1 MKPPAATSSSAS
13 SRGSKR
19 AGWWTHGLP
28 PKSGTVTTDA
38 AQRLA
43 AIGGTGQ
50 HDFRAGWTGRRATR
64 GPRTAGRRGSRG
76 AGARQQPSRPR
87 GHGLGPSDSPATGAD
102 VWARPAAPAPGP
114 RPLCPSPG
122 RSPRSPSRGTGS
134 APPRGGDRPARQ
146 LALEPRLFR
155 AVGSRGRGRRTVADA
170 PSAPNPLTV
179 LCVPT
184 RCRVPVPA
192 VPDRLETS
200 SAAAALRASPAGAR
214 RRRGTASCR
223 RSRRAARA
231 AAGERS
237 RCRGPRGR
245 LRGAGP
251 RGLVVDCRPHGD
263 QDRQGH
269 R

>member
-87 GHGLGPSDSPATGAD
+87 GHGLGPSDSPPTGAD

-146 LALEPRLFR
+146 LALAPRLFR

-200 SAAAALRASPAGAR
+200 SAAAALRASPREPGGGGGPRRVVALAELQG
-214 RRRGTASCR
+214 RRRGTVSMPRTTRAAER
-223 RSRRAARA
+223 GRPKGTGGRLPPPWRSR
-231 AAGERS
+231 
-237 RCRGPRGR
+237 
-245 LRGAGP
+245 
-251 RGLVVDCRPHGD
+251 
-263 QDRQGH
+263 
-269 R
+269 

>member
-1 MKPPAATSSSAS
+1 MGCPRSATSCSVGAAAAS
-13 SRGSKR
+13 RSPEEAPVDPSPAPVDRGGPRAPHGVPTWLSRGRTARLPRYAGHGRGRR

-43 AIGGTGQ
+43 AIGGTGR

-134 APPRGGDRPARQ
+134 APPRGG
-146 LALEPRLFR
+146 
-155 AVGSRGRGRRTVADA
+155 
-170 PSAPNPLTV
+170 
-179 LCVPT
+179 
-184 RCRVPVPA
+184 
-192 VPDRLETS
+192 
-200 SAAAALRASPAGAR
+200 AGD
-214 RRRGTASCR
+214 
-223 RSRRAARA
+223 
-231 AAGERS
+231 
-237 RCRGPRGR
+237 P
-245 LRGAGP
+245 
-251 RGLVVDCRPHGD
+251 GLVDDLQLTG
-263 QDRQGH
+263 
-269 R
+269 

>member
-43 AIGGTGQ
+43 AIGGTGR

-87 GHGLGPSDSPATGAD
+87 GHGLGPSDSPAPGAD

-146 LALEPRLFR
+146 TRPRLFR

-170 PSAPNPLTV
+170 PSAPARATSGRRRRL
-179 LCVPT
+179 
-184 RCRVPVPA
+184 RGPA
-192 VPDRLETS
+192 
-200 SAAAALRASPAGAR
+200 AR
-214 RRRGTASCR
+214 RRRRDHRHHVARGVIPSSDTQNCSVCLPVA
-223 RSRRAARA
+223 RSRQNRIPAPILKSERTRRHSARA
-231 AAGERS
+231 KNR
-237 RCRGPRGR
+237 
-245 LRGAGP
+245 
-251 RGLVVDCRPHGD
+251 RPMGTSSPTPACG
-263 QDRQGH
+263 QITWSVLGC
-269 R
+269 